1 MAQLQCV
8 ERLAI
13 VIDQI
18 DVFVSTVN
26 HQGQVHDR
34 TNIPN
39 GEMLYVN
46 SSDLYFR
53 QVQELCANLPYNDI
67 KIIKGTKPEHPCTYI
82 YAKTNTLGSYTL
94 RQLLLLKR
102 YIDYCNKLNG
112 YSTEYPSE
120 RRLSAIWIGEL
131 YGAESQL
138 PSLRKIF
145 ADLDIV
151 IYYIDD
157 GIPF

>member
-1 MAQLQCV
+1 MAQLQYV
-8 ERLAI
+8 DYLAT

-18 DVFVSTVN
+18 DIFVSTVN
-26 HQGQVHDR
+26 SDGRLYDR
-34 TNIPN
+34 VNIPN
-39 GEMLYVN
+39 GEMLYGN

-67 KIIKGTKPEHPCTYI
+67 KIIKGTKPEHPCTYV
-82 YAKTNTLGSYTL
+82 YTKTDASGMYTHC
-94 RQLLLLKR
+94 QLLLLKR

-120 RRLSAIWIGEL
+120 RRLSTIWLGEL
-131 YGAESQL
+131 YNSDCLL
-138 PSLRKIF
+138 PLIQKVF

-151 IYYIDD
+151 IYHLDD